1 MRSAVSAVELVDQY
15 FDSLVKSRFIE
26 MFSDYEKVPL
36 TELATI
42 NMGQS
47 PESSTYNDQGIG
59 MPFYQGKT
67 EFTDTFVEVKTYCSD
82 PKKVAK
88 PMDILMS
95 VRAPVGAVNLTS
107 QECCIGRGLAAITP
121 KNGLADVWFLFN
133 ALKTMEQQISD
144 LGVGST
150 FKAINKEDMK
160 KIKIPLAPLDLQTQF
175 SSFVNQVDKSK
186 SKMRKLIQD
195 CDLSIFSY
203 FSEVFGDPLINPKK
217 WVVADL
223 SELTSVLR
231 NGHPLNDKDYTEEG
245 VDFLLSQNVWNN
257 HFELEGIKHISKEKH
272 ESISDTQLKD
282 KDILI
287 TKTGRV
293 STENS
298 SLGRIAM
305 YRGED
310 DVVNIS
316 GEIFLVRVNEKIC
329 PEFLLYVL
337 LTDSYRRY
345 IRSRC
350 PGSTDKRHLYL
361 SIVEKFPIILP
372 PMDKQ
377 RSFVEFV
384 RIVETIKSSAI
395 DKLNV
400 EGLSN

>member
-1 MRSAVSAVELVDQY
+1 MPDKKNPRIRFKKRSKDWEEVRFSDLYKKAIQKNDLSYGNRDIISVAKMYYAPNPLITNSEYLKTYNIFLRGDIAFEGNRSKHFAYGRFVENTIGDGIVSHVFKVFRPIKDYDIQYWKYAINEEKVMRSRLAVSTKSSTMMKELRDQDFLNEKIMIPPVDEQRRIGQLLSTLDQLIEY
-15 FDSLVKSRFIE
+15 YERAIPIFDRLVKSRFIE
-26 MFSDYEKVPL
+26 MFSDHEKVPL

-186 SKMRKLIQD
+186 FMFMTKLQ
-195 CDLSIFSY
+195 
-203 FSEVFGDPLINPKK
+203 N
-217 WVVADL
+217 
-223 SELTSVLR
+223 LR
-231 NGHPLNDKDYTEEG
+231 NIKESMIEA
-245 VDFLLSQNVWNN
+245 LLMVQ
-257 HFELEGIKHISKEKH
+257 
-272 ESISDTQLKD
+272 
-282 KDILI
+282 
-287 TKTGRV
+287 
-293 STENS
+293 
-298 SLGRIAM
+298 
-305 YRGED
+305 
-310 DVVNIS
+310 
-316 GEIFLVRVNEKIC
+316 
-329 PEFLLYVL
+329 
-337 LTDSYRRY
+337 
-345 IRSRC
+345 
-350 PGSTDKRHLYL
+350 
-361 SIVEKFPIILP
+361 
-372 PMDKQ
+372 
-377 RSFVEFV
+377 
-384 RIVETIKSSAI
+384 
-395 DKLNV
+395 
-400 EGLSN
+400 